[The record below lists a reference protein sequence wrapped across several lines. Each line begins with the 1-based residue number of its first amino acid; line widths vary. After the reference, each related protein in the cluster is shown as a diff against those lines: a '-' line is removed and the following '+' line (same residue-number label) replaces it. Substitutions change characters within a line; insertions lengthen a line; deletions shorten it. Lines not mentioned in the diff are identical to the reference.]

1 MAAIALIVLLC
12 LPFVQDRPATS
23 PSAPASKEIDARY
36 AVRVPTVANPS
47 CPIMGKPIS
56 QKLFTDTP
64 RGRIW
69 ICCKSCIKDI
79 QTDVELAYRT
89 AFPSAR
95 KLANE
100 VCPLTGKK
108 LREDSPRVELQGIE
122 FSVLDADAAKLVAD
136 DSQAVLAKLLDKDL
150 VDVAN
155 RTCPITNEAVGKNHV
170 VRIGNQLVRISSPK
184 VIESIEKE
192 PRKALER
199 AQAIRAEQDAKE
211 AAEKAAADRAKAGGK
226 GV

>member
-1 MAAIALIVLLC
+1 MHALVLLVAIS
-12 LPFVQDRPATS
+12 LPLVQAKPAS
-23 PSAPASKEIDARY
+23 PSNAPAVQEVDARY

-79 QTDVELAYRT
+79 QADVELAYRT
-89 AFPSAR
+89 AFPSTR

-122 FSVLDADAAKLVAD
+122 FSVLDAEAAKLVAD

-150 VDVAN
+150 VDVGN
-155 RTCPITNEAVGKNHV
+155 RTCPIANEAVGKNHV

-184 VIESIEKE
+184 VLEAIEKE

-199 AQAIRAEQDAKE
+199 AQAIRAEQDAK
-211 AAEKAAADRAKAGGK
+211 AAADKAAAERAKAGGK